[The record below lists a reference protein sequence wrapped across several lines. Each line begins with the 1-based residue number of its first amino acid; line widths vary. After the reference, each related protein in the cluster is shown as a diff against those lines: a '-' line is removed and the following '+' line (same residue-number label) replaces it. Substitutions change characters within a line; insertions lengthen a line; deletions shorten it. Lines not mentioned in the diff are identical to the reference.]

1 MNIKVQLIPFRIQA
15 RYVIPNLFPSKHL
28 YMRPILLALLLT
40 VTSTAQTNVLFIGNS
55 YTSANNLQGMVED
68 VANSAGIALDATA
81 QTVGGGT
88 LYQHSTSAATYAAM
102 GNKNW
107 DYVVFQAQSQEPAFP
122 TGQFNLQ
129 TLPYANELVDSCRSI
144 VPCAQPVFFRTW
156 GRKYGDQSNCINFPP
171 LCTYEGMDSLL
182 HLRYRMMSDSN
193 DAYLSPVGTVWRYL
207 RNTDTTIELY
217 TSDNSHPSLAGTYA
231 AACTFFTLI
240 TRENP
245 LNILFDSN
253 LSAGQ
258 ALAIRQAAKN
268 MVYDSLSL
276 WNVGDFDVNAGFT
289 SQLLADSVTVSITDT
304 SAFADSIFYDFND
317 GYTSA
322 DPNPTHTF
330 YTSGTYTIT
339 QYAFRC
345 DKVDTTSLQVTTGI
359 PFGISE
365 QRDPLHVHPRML
377 KSDWPTQLLKAEL
390 FNTLGQRIWIATPDN
405 VPELIDLPTGTYTV
419 HYFWDKYGSS
429 WTKVMW

>member
-1 MNIKVQLIPFRIQA
+1 MRTI
-15 RYVIPNLFPSKHL
+15 LF
-28 YMRPILLALLLT
+28 ALLLT
-40 VTSTAQTNVLFIGNS
+40 VTSVAQTNVLFIGNS

-88 LYQHSTSAATYAAM
+88 LYQHSASATTYAAM

-107 DYVVFQAQSQEPAFP
+107 DYVIFQAQSQEPAFP
-122 TGQFNLQ
+122 AGQFTLQ

-144 VPCAQPVFFRTW
+144 APCAQPVFFRTW

-193 DAYLSPVGTVWRYL
+193 DAYLSPVGSVWRYL

-253 LSAGQ
+253 LSAAQ

-268 MVYDSLSL
+268 IVYDSLSQ
-276 WNVGDFDVNAGFT
+276 WNVGKYDVHAGFT
-289 SQLLADSVTVSITDT
+289 AQLLTDSVTVTITDT
-304 SAFADSIFYDFND
+304 STYADSIFYDFND
-317 GYTSA
+317 GYTST
-322 DPNPTHTF
+322 DLNPTHTYYANGIF
-330 YTSGTYTIT
+330 TVT

-345 DKVDTTSLQVTTGI
+345 GKVDTTSLQVTTGI
-359 PFGISE
+359 PFGIDE
-365 QRDPLHVHPRML
+365 LTDQLNVHPRAL
-377 KSDWPTQLLKAEL
+377 KSNWPPELLQAAL
-390 FNTLGQRIWIATPDN
+390 YNNLGQRIWLATPDN
-405 VPELIDLPTGTYTV
+405 VPVLEDLTTGTYTV
-419 HYFWDKYGSS
+419 HYLWENFGSS

>member
-1 MNIKVQLIPFRIQA
+1 
-15 RYVIPNLFPSKHL
+15 
-28 YMRPILLALLLT
+28 
-40 VTSTAQTNVLFIGNS
+40 
-55 YTSANNLQGMVED
+55 
-68 VANSAGIALDATA
+68 
-81 QTVGGGT
+81 
-88 LYQHSTSAATYAAM
+88 
-102 GNKNW
+102 
-107 DYVVFQAQSQEPAFP
+107 
-122 TGQFNLQ
+122 
-129 TLPYANELVDSCRSI
+129 
-144 VPCAQPVFFRTW
+144 
-156 GRKYGDQSNCINFPP
+156 
-171 LCTYEGMDSLL
+171 
-182 HLRYRMMSDSN
+182 MMSDSN
-193 DAYLSPVGTVWRYL
+193 DAYLSPVGNVWRYL

-289 SQLLADSVTVSITDT
+289 AQLLTDSVTVSVTDT
-304 SAFADSIFYDFND
+304 SAYADSIFYDFND
-317 GYTSA
+317 GYTST
-322 DPNPTHTF
+322 DLNPTHT
-330 YTSGTYTIT
+330 YNTNGTYTIT

-345 DKVDTTSLQVTTGI
+345 GKVDTTSQQLTTGL

-365 QRDPLHVHPRML
+365 QIDQLNVHPRML

-390 FNTLGQRIWIATPDN
+390 YNTLGQRIWIATPDN
-405 VPELIDLPTGTYTV
+405 VPELIYLPTGTYTV
-419 HYFWDKYGSS
+419 HYLWDKYGSG